1 METPE
6 FITFIY
12 VRDLK
17 ASLEFYSSVLGFQEV
32 LDQQGACKILRV
44 NQGAY
49 IGICRSQDLAAL
61 KLDEQKNIILTLV
74 TDDVDKIFQQLRDSD
89 VSLKTEPRLNEKF
102 QIYHFFVRDPDGYL
116 VEIQKFID
124 PRWGNF

>member
-1 METPE
+1 MESQE

-17 ASLEFYSSVLGFQEV
+17 TSLEFYSSVLGFQEV

-49 IGICRSQDLAAL
+49 IGICRSQGSV
-61 KLDEQKNIILTLV
+61 DEERDGQKNIILTLV
-74 TDDVDKIFQQLRDSD
+74 TDDVDKIFRQ
-89 VSLKTEPRLNEKF
+89 VKAYEVPVETEPKLNEKF

-116 VEIQKFID
+116 VEIQKFLD